1 MCAMAFTREV
11 RYTFKDDTGG
21 KFSPSDCDVFY
32 IGDQPWL
39 TLHPYN
45 SQFARFVKQADTSDK
60 TKYRLTNHQGYGKIL
75 EIRNEAHLT
84 SAKSCGTQLVPLDE
98 PRSSKAAATDTL
110 TSLFGAQSSAPPE
123 SEDEASEDDIDTG
136 TKAVRKTK
144 RGFDATNSWPDA
156 ARIYESDELED
167 RKFTIKLDGEI
178 LWILRPASS
187 TEAISIPCE
196 IAAFETVV
204 KFLREHTHEGCFDPR
219 LYTKSGKYQKQSE

>member
-1 MCAMAFTREV
+1 MAFTREV
-11 RYTFKDDTGG
+11 RYTFKEDTGG
-21 KFSPSDCDVFY
+21 KFNAADCDVFY

-45 SQFARFVKQADTSDK
+45 TQFARFVRQSADMGDR
-60 TKYRLTNHQGYGKIL
+60 TKYRLTNHQGYNKIL
-75 EIRNEAHLT
+75 QIRNEAHLN
-84 SAKSCGTQLVPLDE
+84 SIKPPVASEE
-98 PRSSKAAATDTL
+98 PRSSKAAATETL
-110 TSLFGAQSSAPPE
+110 TSLFGAQSSAPPGN
-123 SEDEASEDDIDTG
+123 EDESGEDDSDTG

-144 RGFDATNSWPDA
+144 RGFDSTMAWPDA

-178 LWILRPASS
+178 LWMLRPAQC

-196 IAAFETVV
+196 VAAFETVV